1 MRFVLIFLSSLFFW
15 SMTISIEYGDRNPGT
30 TSMAQACSG
39 EANGEVLLDYLYV
52 GRIKGIRDN
61 GHILTIGLP
70 SDWTSLPSDVQQE
83 TYEAVAC
90 YAKTQQ
96 RTLQVIETQ

>member
-1 MRFVLIFLSSLFFW
+1 MRFLLFFLASLLFW
-15 SMTISIEYGDRNPGT
+15 SMTISIEYRNRNPST
-30 TSMAQACSG
+30 TSTAQACAG
-39 EANGEVLLDYLYV
+39 ETNGDALLDYLYI

-61 GHILTIGLP
+61 GHILTVGLP
-70 SDWTSLPSDVQQE
+70 SDWTSLPPDVQQE

-96 RTLQVIETQ
+96 RILQVIETP